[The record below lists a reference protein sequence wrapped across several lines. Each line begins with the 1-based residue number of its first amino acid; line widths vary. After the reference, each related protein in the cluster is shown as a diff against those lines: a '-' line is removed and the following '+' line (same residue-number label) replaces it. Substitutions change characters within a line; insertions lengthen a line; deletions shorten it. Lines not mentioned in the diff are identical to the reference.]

1 MFQKLST
8 QIFLV
13 MLQASHILIGKVDND
28 SDLLTKPLKPNVLA
42 VAKQHLHFICCVGPL
57 ESSISIA
64 LGSSMCPEDQG
75 TLFTFQQF
83 VNIR

>member
-13 MLQASHILIGKVDND
+13 KLQLSHILIGKGVNND
-28 SDLLTKPLKPNVLA
+28 SDLLTKPLKPNTLTV
-42 VAKQHLHFICCVGPL
+42 VKQHLNFICCVGPL

-64 LGSSMCPEDQG
+64 LGFIPVPEDQG
-75 TLFTFQQF
+75 ALFTF
-83 VNIR
+83 